1 MASNQHAEILGDE
14 GLLVPGGQLPTT
26 VHIMDITGWTKLGL
40 SQEFSIQ
47 SQGGN
52 NNPKSINLAQ
62 GAGHCL
68 NNWTTQHHPNCHSKQ
83 RVNEPSKRK
92 IKVESFK
99 GTIKT
104 RKLMIPSAQN
114 QLIKSKTSQKVF
126 F

>member
-68 NNWTTQHHPNCHSKQ
+68 NNWTTAP
-83 RVNEPSKRK
+83 P
-92 IKVESFK
+92 
-99 GTIKT
+99 
-104 RKLMIPSAQN
+104 KLSLQA
-114 QLIKSKTSQKVF
+114 KSK
-126 F
+126 